1 MFWEDGEAEK
11 EEKKE
16 KKGKKNY
23 VRGDSCEA
31 PDETDFL
38 KRSVRVRV
46 RASDVCNLL
55 RCVSDVVCFHLH
67 NADVIQMC
75 I

>member
-1 MFWEDGEAEK
+1 MEK

-16 KKGKKNY
+16 KKGKNH

-38 KRSVRVRV
+38 KRSVHVF
-46 RASDVCNLL
+46 VC
-55 RCVSDVVCFHLH
+55 VC
-67 NADVIQMC
+67 AC
-75 I
+75 